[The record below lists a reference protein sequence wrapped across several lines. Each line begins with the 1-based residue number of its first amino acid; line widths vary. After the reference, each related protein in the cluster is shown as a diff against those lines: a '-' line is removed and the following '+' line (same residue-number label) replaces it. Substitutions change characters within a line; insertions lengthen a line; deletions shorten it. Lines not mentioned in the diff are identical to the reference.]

1 MKLWLACFLMSV
13 GVAHAAVY
21 RPASSRIG
29 KPVSARVPVRLIAL
43 PADRLPA
50 GAVIPPALG
59 SKSAAPLPSVQ
70 AAPIHA
76 AEPASQ
82 SPVPSAEIRWQ
93 FYSYP

>member
-1 MKLWLACFLMSV
+1 MKILLLCSLLLV
-13 GVAHAAVY
+13 GVAQAAVY

-29 KPVSARVPVRLIAL
+29 KALSARAPVRLIAL

-50 GAVIPPALG
+50 GAVIPTALG
-59 SKSAAPLPSVQ
+59 PKSAAPLPSVQ

-76 AEPASQ
+76 VEPASQ
-82 SPVPSAEIRWQ
+82 IPSQSAEIRWQ